1 MIKYFTRNINI
12 FLLSL
17 LFLYNFIVTKNIFY
31 FKLSTNIFF
40 LDIKKI
46 IISNNNYK
54 ISMITLIDYLIYKN
68 NLNLKKSNF
77 RLWVNSLL
85 SYINMYDEENE
96 LKYFYYCFFI
106 LICSNIYPNK
116 FKNII
121 KIMLLLIVLLTK
133 PILLS
138 YINILYSLY
147 SFYKVIK
154 NFLLKKNKKII
165 KLLLFIIDN
174 LLYVEQFLTP
184 SNSTFIYFYPLYY
197 IIFLS
202 YKYFKSKLVE
212 N

>member
-1 MIKYFTRNINI
+1 MKYITKNINI
-12 FLLSL
+12 ILLSL
-17 LFLYNFIVTKNIFY
+17 LFLYNFVVTKNIFF

-40 LDIKKI
+40 LDIKKE

-54 ISMITLIDYLIYKN
+54 ISMITLIDFLIYKN
-68 NLNLKKSNF
+68 GLNLKKSNF

-85 SYINMYDEENE
+85 AYINMYDEENE

-121 KIMLLLIVLLTK
+121 KIILLVVVLFIK

-138 YINILYSLY
+138 HINILYSIY
-147 SFYKVIK
+147 NFYKVIK
-154 NFLLKKNKKII
+154 NFLLRKNKKII

-174 LLYVEQFLTP
+174 LLYIEQFIIPNNNTY
-184 SNSTFIYFYPLYY
+184 IYIYPLYY
-197 IIFLS
+197 IIFLL
-202 YKYFKSKLVE
+202 YKYFQSKLVE

>member
-1 MIKYFTRNINI
+1 MKYITQNMNII
-12 FLLSL
+12 LLSL
-17 LFLYNFIVTKNIFY
+17 FFLYNFVVTKNIFY

-40 LDIKKI
+40 LDIKKTI
-46 IISNNNYK
+46 ITNNNYK

-68 NLNLKKSNF
+68 NLNFKKSNL

-106 LICSNIYPNK
+106 LISSNIYPNK

-121 KIMLLLIVLLTK
+121 KIILLVVVLFTK
-133 PILLS
+133 PMLLS

-147 SFYKVIK
+147 NFYKVIK

-174 LLYVEQFLTP
+174 LLYVEQFLIP
-184 SNSTFIYFYPLYY
+184 NNSTFIYFYPLYY
-197 IIFLS
+197 IFFLT
-202 YKYFKSKLVE
+202 YKYFQSKLVE

>member
-1 MIKYFTRNINI
+1 MKYITQNINI
-12 FLLSL
+12 ILLSL
-17 LFLYNFIVTKNIFY
+17 FFLYNFVVTKNIFY

-40 LDIKKI
+40 LDIKKKI
-46 IISNNNYK
+46 ITNNNYK

-106 LICSNIYPNK
+106 LISSNIYPNK

-121 KIMLLLIVLLTK
+121 KILLLVFVLFTK

-138 YINILYSLY
+138 YINILCNVYN
-147 SFYKVIK
+147 FYKVIK
-154 NFLLKKNKKII
+154 NFLFQKNKKII

-174 LLYVEQFLTP
+174 LLYIEQFLIPNNNTL
-184 SNSTFIYFYPLYY
+184 IYFYPFYY
-197 IIFLS
+197 IIFLI
-202 YKYFKSKLVE
+202 YKYFQSKLVD

>member
-1 MIKYFTRNINI
+1 MKFIKKNVNII
-12 FLLSL
+12 LLSL
-17 LFLYNFIVTKNIFY
+17 YFLYNFIMTNNIFF

-40 LDIKKI
+40 LDINKKI
-46 IISNNNYK
+46 ITNNNYK

-106 LICSNIYPNK
+106 LISSNIYPNK

-121 KIMLLLIVLLTK
+121 KILLLVFVLFTK

-138 YINILYSLY
+138 YINILCNVYN
-147 SFYKVIK
+147 FYKVIK
-154 NFLLKKNKKII
+154 NFLFQKNKKII

-174 LLYVEQFLTP
+174 LLYIEQFLIPNNNTL
-184 SNSTFIYFYPLYY
+184 IYFYPFYY
-197 IIFLS
+197 IIFLI
-202 YKYFKSKLVE
+202 YKYFQSKLI
-212 N
+212 

>member
-1 MIKYFTRNINI
+1 MQYITKNINI
-12 FLLSL
+12 ILLSL
-17 LFLYNFIVTKNIFY
+17 FFLYNFIVTKNILF

-40 LDIKKI
+40 FDYKRTILT
-46 IISNNNYK
+46 NNNYK
-54 ISMITLIDYLIYKN
+54 IGMITLIDYLIYKN

-121 KIMLLLIVLLTK
+121 KIILLLVVLFTK

-147 SFYKVIK
+147 NFYKVIK

-174 LLYVEQFLTP
+174 LLYVEQFLIP
-184 SNSTFIYFYPLYY
+184 NNNTFIYIYPLYY
-197 IIFLS
+197 IIFLL
-202 YKYFKSKLVE
+202 YKYFQSKLVE

>member
-1 MIKYFTRNINI
+1 MQYITKNINI
-12 FLLSL
+12 ILLSL
-17 LFLYNFIVTKNIFY
+17 FFLYNFIVTKNIFF

-40 LDIKKI
+40 LDIKKG
-46 IISNNNYK
+46 IISNTNYK
-54 ISMITLIDYLIYKN
+54 ISMITLIDFLIYKN
-68 NLNLKKSNF
+68 GLNLKKSNF

-85 SYINMYDEENE
+85 AYINMYDEENE

-121 KIMLLLIVLLTK
+121 KIILLLVVLFIK

-147 SFYKVIK
+147 NFYKVIK

-174 LLYVEQFLTP
+174 LLYVEQFLIPNNNTI
-184 SNSTFIYFYPLYY
+184 IYIYPLYY
-197 IIFLS
+197 IIFLT
-202 YKYFKSKLVE
+202 YKYFQSKLV
-212 N
+212 

>member
-1 MIKYFTRNINI
+1 MKYITKNINI

-17 LFLYNFIVTKNIFY
+17 LFLYNFIVTKNIFF

-40 LDIKKI
+40 LDINKE

-54 ISMITLIDYLIYKN
+54 ISMITLIDFLIYKN
-68 NLNLKKSNF
+68 GLNLKKSNF

-85 SYINMYDEENE
+85 AYINMYDEENE

-121 KIMLLLIVLLTK
+121 KIILLVGVLFTK

-138 YINILYSLY
+138 HINILYSLY
-147 SFYKVIK
+147 NFYKVIK
-154 NFLLKKNKKII
+154 NFLLRKNKKII

-174 LLYVEQFLTP
+174 LLYIEQFIIPNNNTY
-184 SNSTFIYFYPLYY
+184 IYIYPLYY
-197 IIFLS
+197 IIFLL
-202 YKYFKSKLVE
+202 YKYFQSKLVE
-212 N
+212 I

>member
-1 MIKYFTRNINI
+1 MKYITQNINI
-12 FLLSL
+12 ILLSL
-17 LFLYNFIVTKNIFY
+17 FFLYNFVVTKNIFY

-54 ISMITLIDYLIYKN
+54 ISMITLIDFLIYKN
-68 NLNLKKSNF
+68 GLNLKKSNY

-121 KIMLLLIVLLTK
+121 KIMLLLVVLFTK

-147 SFYKVIK
+147 NFYKVIK

-174 LLYVEQFLTP
+174 LLYVEQFLIP
-184 SNSTFIYFYPLYY
+184 NNSTFIYIYPLYY
-197 IIFLS
+197 IIFLT
-202 YKYFKSKLVE
+202 YKYFKTKLVE